1 MSVDVVSSKTR
12 ELPGTIMELTGCYGD
27 IDLLK
32 AILCKEILS
41 DNVSEMK
48 VNLKKSKSCN
58 NETNHDPIVATSP
71 PYCHVITY
79 RW

>member
-1 MSVDVVSSKTR
+1 MWHQEKRDLSGSI
-12 ELPGTIMELTGCYGD
+12 GAIMELTGCYGD

-32 AILCKEILS
+32 AILCKELLS
-41 DNVSEMK
+41 DNVSELK
-48 VNLKKSKSCN
+48 VNIKKSKSRD
-58 NETNHDPIVATSP
+58 NETSHDLIVAISP